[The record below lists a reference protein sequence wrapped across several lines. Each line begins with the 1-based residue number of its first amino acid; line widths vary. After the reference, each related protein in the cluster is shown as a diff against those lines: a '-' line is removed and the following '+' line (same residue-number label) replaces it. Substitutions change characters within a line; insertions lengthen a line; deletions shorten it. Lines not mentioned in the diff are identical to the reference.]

1 MSRSM
6 TRQLSKALSTSSL
19 VPTNSVTHNR
29 PYHLNKQKA
38 LDKKHDNCHREHI
51 KYEMKAGKNF
61 VIIYSTAAYELAKTS
76 IMDILNSKEFSDPY
90 TIQTQTGI
98 DNSNSIIDHCYKVFN
113 RKNNGHPGNQLK
125 FTINCYNSTNTMTVN
140 GNHVDIFVSDILE
153 ILCNILKVNLK
164 TLDVINQNISTQL
177 NNQNIK
183 ENTVSRTSTTDQLAI
198 KDNDL
203 QEQQSDTTMSK
214 SRQLLEYKDNNT
226 NCIIDTNT
234 TSNTNSDN
242 SCICPI
248 CESDVTV
255 EGIAC
260 DSCDQWFHFNC
271 ANILPSAADNI
282 YKEIGFHCAQCND
295 QLLFDNIDIHETT
308 PKHVHVDKNTSI
320 CPTQEHDK
328 DLDTHETTPKHVDIN
343 MPNFPTKE
351 QNSELENLRRS
362 NIRVPQ
368 NPDTEILIQNVSS
381 EPDIVPTI
389 LQDNITTGITFK
401 PANTITPNT
410 NVQNRKNIRKNQ
422 PKIEERNISNSQRAR
437 ILSLENEIVQLKR
450 VIETIQTTSTG
461 TNNNI
466 HVEAPNTNQGSNSIT
481 NNCQNNIP
489 NQQYSSCNTCHH
501 HSCNDRQQSSNLQQE
516 LMEQRLRSLENHI
529 SLSTALNLH
538 ISLQSRIVNQQTTQI
553 PYVQPPQFQGHY
565 AYPNQ
570 MGYNTHHP
578 NNFNGGHMYQQGIP
592 QFGHSIYNNP
602 YYLNQGGMPHFSTLP
617 NHNVNVSRHHIG
629 QQVPT
634 YHQVPTF
641 GPPTYRPPTYQPPIY
656 QHDQQT
662 RPNHVNNQQRQSS
675 SIVQPT
681 TMRPTPQVS
690 QNIQPMNKNACSS
703 SINKAN
709 TSEQLTNST
718 TYLDQQEKQQTTILN
733 HSSSTVEINIEH
745 QTKNSEAEK
754 IDHISH
760 TQMEV
765 PNIQDEI
772 AKISQIQSH
781 PFRQK
786 GLKYKPPDNTTLLEE
801 MMESGKRRSI

>member
-1 MSRSM
+1 
-6 TRQLSKALSTSSL
+6 
-19 VPTNSVTHNR
+19 
-29 PYHLNKQKA
+29 
-38 LDKKHDNCHREHI
+38 
-51 KYEMKAGKNF
+51 
-61 VIIYSTAAYELAKTS
+61 
-76 IMDILNSKEFSDPY
+76 
-90 TIQTQTGI
+90 
-98 DNSNSIIDHCYKVFN
+98 
-113 RKNNGHPGNQLK
+113 
-125 FTINCYNSTNTMTVN
+125 
-140 GNHVDIFVSDILE
+140 
-153 ILCNILKVNLK
+153 
-164 TLDVINQNISTQL
+164 
-177 NNQNIK
+177 
-183 ENTVSRTSTTDQLAI
+183 
-198 KDNDL
+198 
-203 QEQQSDTTMSK
+203 
-214 SRQLLEYKDNNT
+214 
-226 NCIIDTNT
+226 
-234 TSNTNSDN
+234 
-242 SCICPI
+242 
-248 CESDVTV
+248 
-255 EGIAC
+255 
-260 DSCDQWFHFNC
+260 
-271 ANILPSAADNI
+271 
-282 YKEIGFHCAQCND
+282 
-295 QLLFDNIDIHETT
+295 
-308 PKHVHVDKNTSI
+308 
-320 CPTQEHDK
+320 
-328 DLDTHETTPKHVDIN
+328 
-343 MPNFPTKE
+343 
-351 QNSELENLRRS
+351 
-362 NIRVPQ
+362 
-368 NPDTEILIQNVSS
+368 
-381 EPDIVPTI
+381 
-389 LQDNITTGITFK
+389 
-401 PANTITPNT
+401 
-410 NVQNRKNIRKNQ
+410 
-422 PKIEERNISNSQRAR
+422 
-437 ILSLENEIVQLKR
+437 
-450 VIETIQTTSTG
+450 
-461 TNNNI
+461 
-466 HVEAPNTNQGSNSIT
+466 
-481 NNCQNNIP
+481 
-489 NQQYSSCNTCHH
+489 
-501 HSCNDRQQSSNLQQE
+501 
-516 LMEQRLRSLENHI
+516 
-529 SLSTALNLH
+529 
-538 ISLQSRIVNQQTTQI
+538 
-553 PYVQPPQFQGHY
+553 
-565 AYPNQ
+565 